1 MRIPSADILPVKRG
15 CLLLVTFALAAPAVA
30 LADGPPGPA
39 QGNHTR
45 APRSSGPGQRV
56 AAALCLA
63 ELKQL
68 GAAAFKA
75 KYPTRGDCLK
85 AHADQAA
92 QIAADCKTADDRGAC
107 VRAAVGVGPNPGRT
121 DKPKGRKAPALMM
134 RVAGNLCRAERKTL
148 GTDAFK
154 QKYASPS
161 ACLQEMKAKATTI
174 VQAAETQCSTAQDK
188 RSCVREAVATAL
200 GLPARPARTK

>member
-1 MRIPSADILPVKRG
+1 MKRA
-15 CLLLVTFALAAPAVA
+15 CLLFVAFALAAPALA

-39 QGNHTR
+39 QGNHAR
-45 APRSSGPGQRV
+45 APRASGPGQKV
-56 AAALCLA
+56 AAALCLT

-92 QIAADCKTADDRGAC
+92 QIAADCKTADHPAMC
-107 VRAAVGVGPNPGRT
+107 VRAAVGGANQKPDEKNGKPG
-121 DKPKGRKAPALMM
+121 DKPARGKSPALVM
-134 RVAGNLCRAERKTL
+134 RVAGNLCRAERRTL
-148 GTDAFK
+148 GADGFK

-174 VQAAETQCSTAQDK
+174 VQAAETQCSTAPDK